1 MIEDFAFR
9 SYSMQTLQN
18 TIRNMEAYVR
28 KMILNGCLLYVDI
41 SPTHEMV
48 PL

>member
-1 MIEDFAFR
+1 
-9 SYSMQTLQN
+9 MQTLRD

-41 SPTHEMV
+41 SPAREMV